1 MIRHPAVVRLLTTLA
16 ITALGAP
23 LCAQWPTNPA
33 ANFALAD
40 FTGEQTLTK
49 VATTSD
55 GGAWLGWFD
64 QRSGGYAVYVQRVDA
79 AGVEQFAHGG
89 ILVSNNPQST
99 SLVDWDLICDSLDF
113 CVLAFTDT
121 RAGGDLDCY
130 AYRIAPNGAQVWGA
144 NGVPLSNNGDY
155 EPNPRICEASDGD
168 FVFTWANTALHT
180 IQVQR
185 LDPAGNPQFAGDGIA
200 IPGDAGANPGFVRI
214 AAADNGNVILSWV
227 RTTAF
232 SGNKHVHM
240 QKVDTL
246 GNQVWNGGTR
256 IAVFDSG
263 SVPIAHEP
271 RLLADGAGGAICAWH
286 FAAGSLFSVRVQH
299 VLANGTEDYAHNG
312 TDVSTSAN
320 SKFEPAIV
328 WQPALPAVLVSW
340 NERNVGQTMWGIF
353 AQRIDAGGTL
363 GWGPTG
369 VQLRAID
376 TIEKFAPVA
385 APFGSFGITTAVLET
400 SLGLQQRQVT
410 LFGLDG
416 TGAPLFV
423 PHAASTVPSD
433 KLRLALATTPSGTSV
448 LAWTDRRSDG
458 GDVYLH
464 AADASGSRTITLGS
478 TAPYGCGVNPAGSL
492 VATGRPAIGMAAG
505 FELSNPL
512 GTQPAGTLG
521 VVFFCLTAAPGFPC
535 GVVLPGFGMA
545 GPSANGEVLVDIN
558 GPYIPLLGI
567 YAGPSTVLPLGY
579 SLPLDVTMLGDQLY
593 AQGAI
598 MDFAPAAPIVFGL
611 SNGIA
616 LQLGS

>member
-1 MIRHPAVVRLLTTLA
+1 MSTRWLPVSCLLA
-16 ITALGAP
+16 ALGAP
-23 LCAQWPTNPA
+23 LVAQWPTSA
-33 ANFALAD
+33 ATNLAIAD
-40 FTGEQTLTK
+40 FTGEQVLPK

-64 QRSGGYAVYVQRVDA
+64 QRSGSYAVYVQRLDA
-79 AGVEQFAHGG
+79 AGVEQFPHGG
-89 ILVSNNPQST
+89 ILVSNNPQSS

-121 RAGGDLDCY
+121 RAGGDLDVY
-130 AYRIAPNGAQVWGA
+130 AYRIASNGAQIWGA
-144 NGVPLSNNGDY
+144 NGVALSNNPDY
-155 EPNPRICEASDGD
+155 EPNPRVCEASNGD
-168 FVFTWANTALHT
+168 FVFTWANTVLHT

-185 LDPAGNPQFAGDGIA
+185 LDPAGNPSFAGDGIA

-214 AAADNGNVILSWV
+214 AAADNGAVILSWV

-246 GNQVWNGGTR
+246 GAQMWNGGTR

-271 RLLADGAGGAICAWH
+271 RLIPDGAGGAICAWH
-286 FAAGSLFSVRVQH
+286 YAAGSLFSARVQH

-312 TDVSTSAN
+312 VDVSTSAN
-320 SKFEPAIV
+320 SKFDPAIV
-328 WQPALPAVLVSW
+328 WQPSLPAVLVAW
-340 NERNVGQTMWGIF
+340 NERNVGQTSWGIF
-353 AQRIDAGGTL
+353 AQRIDAGGTRA
-363 GWGPTG
+363 WGPTG
-369 VQLRAID
+369 VTLRAID

-385 APFGSFGITTAVLET
+385 APYGSLGICAAVLET
-400 SLGLQQRQVT
+400 TGTLQRQVAA
-410 LFGLDG
+410 FGLDAAG
-416 TGAPLFV
+416 TALFAPQL
-423 PHAASTVPSD
+423 ASTVASD
-433 KLRLALATTPSGTSV
+433 KSRLALATTPSGTSV
-448 LAWTDRRSDG
+448 LAWSDQRTDG
-458 GDVYLH
+458 GDVFVH
-464 AADASGSRTITLGS
+464 ALDAGGSRTIQLG
-478 TAPYGCGVNPAGSL
+478 TTTPYGCGTNPAGSL

-521 VVFFCLTAAPGFPC
+521 VVFLCLTAAPGFPC
-535 GVVLPGFGMA
+535 GVLAPGFGMA
-545 GPSANGEVLVDIN
+545 APGATGEILVDITA
-558 GPYIPLLGI
+558 PYIPLLGI
-567 YAGPSTVLPLGY
+567 YGGPATVLPVGY
-579 SLPLDVTMLGDQLY
+579 SLPLDASMLGDQLY

-598 MDFAPAAPIVFGL
+598 LDFSGAPLAFGV